1 MNNEKQITPTIR
13 EHAKKFHDLWTKGYS
28 VAEAADMM
36 GMNKFTIYKQLHLY
50 AEVNGVAS
58 RLVYIRDYSARTI
71 NPKDVTI
78 YTGSGDSV
86 NDENIVDVY
95 EKSSELH
102 FTEVLS
108 VLQEIIEQSEITVE
122 SVDSFLNTHIR
133 TFIVAK
139 DIKEEKV

>member
-78 YTGSGDSV
+78 CTGSGDSV

-139 DIKEEKV
+139 DIKEEKL

>member
-1 MNNEKQITPTIR
+1 MNNERQITPTIR

-71 NPKDVTI
+71 NPKVVTLS
-78 YTGSGDSV
+78 TGHEEPYNDNEINGFVELSGESFTGLLSLCKEILEQAEISIGSADL
-86 NDENIVDVY
+86 IL
-95 EKSSELH
+95 KSNAS
-102 FTEVLS
+102 T
-108 VLQEIIEQSEITVE
+108 
-122 SVDSFLNTHIR
+122 SFN
-133 TFIVAK
+133 
-139 DIKEEKV
+139 DIKEEII